1 MRLLRHDLHILTGGY
16 ALNAV
21 DGAERDRFEHHL
33 RRCRPCGN
41 EVRGLAETATTLAM
55 AVAMPP
61 PARLKQRVL
70 NAVAVT
76 RQVPPVVDHRG
87 RHGRLRHGRL
97 QHGAARSSSWIPRL
111 ATAVAAVSLAAAL
124 TLGILQISTQ
134 HNLDSARAQN
144 QAIAAVIAAPDAR
157 IVTQATTAG
166 GTGSVVVSRAEAKI
180 VFTSAGLPA
189 LPASEVYELWLI
201 GPPRV
206 RPAGLLPGPSAGKT
220 APVLAS
226 GLAAG
231 DKVGLTVEPAG
242 GTSMPTTTPIL
253 LMTLPA

>member
-1 MRLLRHDLHILTGGY
+1 VRLLRHDLHILTGAY
-16 ALNAV
+16 ALDAV

-55 AVAMPP
+55 AVAMAP
-61 PARLKQRVL
+61 PAQLKQRVM
-70 NAVAVT
+70 NALSAT
-76 RQVPPVVDHRG
+76 RQAPPAVDHR
-87 RHGRLRHGRL
+87 RLRR
-97 QHGAARSSSWIPRL
+97 AARSSSSWIPRL
-111 ATAVAAVSLAAAL
+111 ATAVAAVSLAVAVAF
-124 TLGILQISTQ
+124 GILQIFTQ
-134 HNLDSARAQN
+134 HQLDTARAQN

-157 IVTQATTAG
+157 IVTEATSVG
-166 GTGSVVVSRAEAKI
+166 GTASVVVSRAEQKI

-201 GPPRV
+201 GPPRI
-206 RPAGLLPGPSAGKT
+206 RPAGLLPAPSAGKT

-226 GLAAG
+226 GLTAG

-253 LMTLPA
+253 LMALPA

>member
-1 MRLLRHDLHILTGGY
+1 VRLLRHDLHILTGAY

-55 AVAMPP
+55 AVAMAP
-61 PARLKQRVL
+61 PAQLKQRVM
-70 NAVAVT
+70 NAVSVT
-76 RQVPPVVDHRG
+76 RQAPPAVDHR
-87 RHGRLRHGRL
+87 RLRR
-97 QHGAARSSSWIPRL
+97 AARSSSWVPRL
-111 ATAVAAVSLAAAL
+111 ATAVAAVSLAAAVAF
-124 TLGILQISTQ
+124 GILQIFTQ
-134 HNLDSARAQN
+134 HQLNSARAQN

-157 IVTQATTAG
+157 IVTEAISAG
-166 GTGSVVVSRAEAKI
+166 GTASVVVSRAEQKI

-201 GPPRV
+201 GPPRI
-206 RPAGLLPGPSAGKT
+206 RPAGLLPAPSAGKT

-226 GLAAG
+226 GLVAG

-253 LMTLPA
+253 LMALPA